1 MYIFLAS
8 NSEWK
13 IYRKLYSFESAYVS
27 LKRIIGSVEELSNQL
42 RLVLIRNYWNPLID
56 EELLNVSE
64 GFKIQSVQISK
75 LEMQSD
81 EFLSNMVLCSIL
93 NSKFHKLDLNS
104 GTYSIDE
111 TVSWVYWGTR
121 RF

>member
-56 EELLNVSE
+56 EELLNVS
-64 GFKIQSVQISK
+64 Q
-75 LEMQSD
+75 
-81 EFLSNMVLCSIL
+81 
-93 NSKFHKLDLNS
+93 KFDRQLTNDPPRVEN
-104 GTYSIDE
+104 
-111 TVSWVYWGTR
+111 R
-121 RF
+121 

>member
-56 EELLNVSE
+56 EELLNVS
-64 GFKIQSVQISK
+64 Q
-75 LEMQSD
+75 
-81 EFLSNMVLCSIL
+81 
-93 NSKFHKLDLNS
+93 KFDRQLTNDPPRVENRWFHNFM
-104 GTYSIDE
+104 E
-111 TVSWVYWGTR
+111 NH
-121 RF
+121 

>member
-93 NSKFHKLDLNS
+93 NSKFHKLDLK
-104 GTYSIDE
+104 
-111 TVSWVYWGTR
+111 VSTKLYRGYIGERGV
-121 RF
+121 FN

>member
-42 RLVLIRNYWNPLID
+42 RLVLIRNYWNPLVD
-56 EELLNVSE
+56 EELLDVSDTV
-64 GFKIQSVQISK
+64 G
-75 LEMQSD
+75 
-81 EFLSNMVLCSIL
+81 SNFQ
-93 NSKFHKLDLNS
+93 NS
-104 GTYSIDE
+104 
-111 TVSWVYWGTR
+111 
-121 RF
+121 